1 MADKPTHT
9 AESVIAAIKGTA
21 GVKATI
27 ARKLNVSRWT
37 VDNYLERWVTV
48 REAYEEEKAGV
59 SDAARS
65 VVIADIVNNRN
76 VETAKWWLRMKER
89 DEFSDK
95 SQTDIT
101 SGGDKLGD
109 WRDEVVDLLK
119 NGRITADDVLEEFG
133 PTDAKE
139 MIARANLASKGGK

>member
-76 VETAKWWLRMKER
+76 VETAKWWLRMKES

-101 SGGDKLGD
+101 SGGDKL
-109 WRDEVVDLLK
+109 EIVVK
-119 NGRITADDVLEEFG
+119 YADTNDN
-133 PTDAKE
+133 PT
-139 MIARANLASKGGK
+139 